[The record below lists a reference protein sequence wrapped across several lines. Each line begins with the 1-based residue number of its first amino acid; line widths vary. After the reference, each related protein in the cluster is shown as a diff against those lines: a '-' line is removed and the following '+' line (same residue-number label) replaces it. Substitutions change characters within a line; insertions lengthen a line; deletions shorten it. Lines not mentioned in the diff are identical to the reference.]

1 MTTFHFTLLITTL
14 VLSSAGR
21 AGSYY
26 SKTNVHYTQS
36 HAKAMS
42 LVKNNNGCNKYIVIN
57 GNKSWRKNKDKLNTN
72 LNDLSKCKSVNI
84 YKKITNVYDPNFKN
98 NNIGL
103 KSDSKSLKNGSR
115 VTTNTYIKNSNIGN
129 KYRPTKT
136 NVGIQIEGNNVNLN
150 NVDISNN
157 VKIKDSY
164 IW

>member
-1 MTTFHFTLLITTL
+1 MNFSTILYVFVLL
-14 VLSSAGR
+14 VLTFNVGAK
-21 AGSYY
+21 SYLKI
-26 SKTNVHYTQS
+26 SNDSYTQS

-42 LVKNNNGCNKYIVIN
+42 LVKDNNGCNQYIVIN
-57 GNKSWRKNKDKLNTN
+57 GNKAWNKHKDKLNSN
-72 LNDLSKCKSVNI
+72 MNDLSKCKSVNI

-98 NNIGL
+98 KNIGL
-103 KSDSKSLKNGSR
+103 KSNSKNVKNGSR
-115 VTTNTYIKNSNIGN
+115 VTTNTYIQNSNIGN